1 MQIFKKSECEA
12 HHFCPGISC
21 SHICCVSGARI
32 LCPCERGRLPQHRS
46 VLETTR
52 LLAAQAWL
60 LSLVQRAPLNPHNP
74 PAVRAAMVAAL
85 RERLLR
91 LLQTL

>member
-1 MQIFKKSECEA
+1 VFE
-12 HHFCPGISC
+12 
-21 SHICCVSGARI
+21 ARI
-32 LCPCERGRLPQHRS
+32 LCPCKHGWLLQHRS
-46 VLETTR
+46 VPGTR
-52 LLAAQAWL
+52 LLAVQAWL

-85 RERLLR
+85 RERLLC

>member
-1 MQIFKKSECEA
+1 MSLIAITFAQVYRACACRVF
-12 HHFCPGISC
+12 
-21 SHICCVSGARI
+21 GART
-32 LCPCERGRLPQHRS
+32 LCLCKHGWVLQHRW
-46 VLETTR
+46 VPGVR